1 MKKRRFISGQASSP
15 STPTAG
21 GTGWIR
27 TAGRLGLAAGLAL
40 CMLGLSGGSPVLAA
54 SSPQEGA
61 TRPDEQWGTTQAP
74 SATPNG
80 GQLSIERDEKTG
92 DIEMNITAPRQ
103 NTDPNAW
110 QQAPMYLAPQVYP
123 NTGSAGGG
131 QSGYPGYQPGYPGYQ
146 PGYPPNRPGF
156 RPPYQPGYPGFPDR
170 YPSGQTG
177 WPGAPSR
184 PWPPTSGQYPG
195 QRPGYPGYPGY
206 PGQTPVNPSTPG
218 TIPSIPLMPSYP
230 SNPGQN
236 TGYPNPNPGGLYPPP
251 TDGWHWY
258 PGYQGDPGP
267 YPPGVMPLNEGMRS
281 APRYGGMMPRNGA
294 VPQGRMPYRRR

>member
-110 QQAPMYLAPQVYP
+110 QQATDWHLRHPE
-123 NTGSAGGG
+123 
-131 QSGYPGYQPGYPGYQ
+131 
-146 PGYPPNRPGF
+146 GF
-156 RPPYQPGYPGFPDR
+156 
-170 YPSGQTG
+170 
-177 WPGAPSR
+177 
-184 PWPPTSGQYPG
+184 
-195 QRPGYPGYPGY
+195 
-206 PGQTPVNPSTPG
+206 
-218 TIPSIPLMPSYP
+218 
-230 SNPGQN
+230 
-236 TGYPNPNPGGLYPPP
+236 
-251 TDGWHWY
+251 
-258 PGYQGDPGP
+258 
-267 YPPGVMPLNEGMRS
+267 
-281 APRYGGMMPRNGA
+281 
-294 VPQGRMPYRRR
+294 